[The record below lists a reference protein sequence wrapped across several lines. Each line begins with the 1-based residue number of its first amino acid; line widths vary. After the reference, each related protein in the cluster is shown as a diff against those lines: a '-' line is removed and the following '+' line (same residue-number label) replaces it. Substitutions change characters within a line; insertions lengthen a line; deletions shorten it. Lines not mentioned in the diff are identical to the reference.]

1 MYHRTAGRRRRSSIY
16 WLLALV
22 AAVSVIVVGFR
33 LARPGPSHLAPAG
46 YVMGHGGW
54 GRGGYTM
61 MPGPGEVEG
70 PAFANA
76 EAAISGN
83 WAGYAATGQQGSFTS
98 VSAAWTQPAAAC
110 SGTEEFAA
118 FWVGL
123 DGDGTQTVEQTG
135 TEADCD
141 GGTTTYQGWYEVFPA
156 APVFYSNP
164 VQPGDAMS
172 ASVVS
177 DGNDLFTL
185 TLSDKTGDWTQTIQQ
200 SSPDAELGSAEIIAE
215 APSDGESVLPL
226 ADFGTVDFTGATV
239 NQQALSAEPDLAAIT
254 MASNAGTLATPSAL
268 SDDGAFSVAWDSSGA
283 AEATGSGTQGSGG
296 GTGGQGSGGQGS
308 GGQGAGGTGGQG
320 GQGGQGNGQG
330 GSGWGGWAWGQN
342 GW

>member
-1 MYHRTAGRRRRSSIY
+1 MYHRTTGRRRPATIY

-33 LARPGPSHLAPAG
+33 LTRPGPSHLATSG

-61 MPGPGEVEG
+61 MPGPGDIEG
-70 PAFANA
+70 PAFTNA
-76 EAAISGN
+76 AAAISGN
-83 WAGYAATGQQGSFTS
+83 WAGYAVTGQQGSFTS
-98 VSAAWTQPAAAC
+98 VSAAWTQPAASC

-141 GGTTTYQGWYEVFPA
+141 GGTTSYQGWYEVFPA
-156 APVFYSNP
+156 APVFYSSP

-177 DGNDLFTL
+177 DGNDVFTL
-185 TLSDKTGDWTQTIQQ
+185 TLSDKTADWTQTIQQ

-226 ADFGTVDFTGATV
+226 ADFGTVDFTSATV
-239 NQQALSAEPDLAAIT
+239 NQQPLSSAPDLDAIT
-254 MASNAGTLATPSAL
+254 MASNAGTLATPSTL
-268 SDDGAFSVAWDSSGA
+268 SDDDAFSVTWDGSGA
-283 AEATGSGTQGSGG
+283 AEAA
-296 GTGGQGSGGQGS
+296 GSGGQGS
-308 GGQGAGGTGGQG
+308 GS
-320 GQGGQGNGQG
+320 GGQGNGQG
-330 GSGWGGWAWGQN
+330 GSGQGGWGGWTWGQS